1 MGIEPHAFDPIGAR
15 RMTASRRKQSEVTMK
30 RINYSL
36 SAVLLV
42 MAMTSGPLWAQ
53 GTPQTI
59 SAKRIDVVQLA
70 SGYRAS
76 KISGSSVYNRNKDA
90 IGTIDDLIV
99 GPADPAPY
107 LILSVG
113 GFLGMGTHLVA
124 VPFSSVQIVD
134 KQMRLPD
141 ATKESLRALPEFKYA
156 PD

>member
-1 MGIEPHAFDPIGAR
+1 
-15 RMTASRRKQSEVTMK
+15 MTAPHPKQSEVTMK
-30 RINYSL
+30 RINHSL
-36 SAVLLV
+36 SVVLLV
-42 MAMTSGPLWAQ
+42 TAMTSGPLWAQ

-59 SAKRIDVVQLA
+59 NAKRVDVVQLA

-76 KISGSSVYNRNKDA
+76 KINGSSVYNRNKDT
-90 IGTIDDLIV
+90 IGTIDDVIV
-99 GPADPAPY
+99 GPSDPDPY
-107 LILSVG
+107 IILSVG

-124 VPFSSVQIVD
+124 IPFSSVQIVD